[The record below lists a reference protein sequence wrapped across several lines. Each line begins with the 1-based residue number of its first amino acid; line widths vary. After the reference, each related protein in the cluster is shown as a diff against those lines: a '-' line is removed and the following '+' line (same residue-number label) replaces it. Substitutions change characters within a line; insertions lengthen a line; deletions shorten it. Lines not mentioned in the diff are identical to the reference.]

1 MDLLVSMRAEIA
13 PKPGF
18 VRQLQALDASLQRVV
33 RSSMRG
39 AGDAALRR
47 FAEWEPAL
55 LAPAGAPVLVTDPLL
70 EEELV
75 LHHTYANGR
84 NVDEEVILAARSAT
98 PIARESCARRGA
110 FARARAHARTAP
122 RRDCRHCH
130 RARARALS
138 SCPQAPSCRSRTSTA
153 LSTFIRRRR
162 RRRRRRRDMAR
173 AARWLLPRAAAAA
186 AA

>member
-1 MDLLVSMRAEIA
+1 MDLLVSKRAEIA
-13 PKPGF
+13 PRPGF

-55 LAPAGAPVLVTDPLL
+55 LAPAGAPVLVADPLL

-84 NVDEEVILAARSAT
+84 NVDEEVILAARSSA
-98 PIARESCARRGA
+98 PIERECCARRGA
-110 FARARAHARTAP
+110 RERARSLAPRCARCALPPHARARASR
-122 RRDCRHCH
+122 
-130 RARARALS
+130 
-138 SCPQAPSCRSRTSTA
+138 PQAPSCRSRMSRA
-153 LSTFIRRRR
+153 LSTFSRRRR
-162 RRRRRRRDMAR
+162 HLAR
-173 AARWLLPRAAAAA
+173 AARWPPRAAAAA
-186 AA
+186 AVAVA